1 MKLNVDNLDR
11 GDVQTMSTGSMV
23 QDTDV
28 ILGKETFN
36 GCIRNFYMRRLT
48 FSFHVSLFI
57 LPHLYVEIMYE
68 VCVLFTF

>member
-11 GDVQTMSTGSMV
+11 GDVQTMSTGPMV
-23 QDTDV
+23 HNTDV

-48 FSFHVSLFI
+48 SFLCSYYLI
-57 LPHLYVEIMYE
+57 CM
-68 VCVLFTF
+68 